1 MQIIYFVI
9 EECASKL
16 CFVMT
21 NIFFQFNYWLRT
33 KIMSSYND
41 YQHWPQESTSNTDED
56 ELSSPEIEQDDSDD
70 DTESSTSSTSS
81 SASSSSGSS
90 QSGSDSE
97 STSTADED
105 EATVSLKTEIA
116 LANKTELS
124 LPTGMCEDEV
134 VFKQL
139 FSVNSWIC
147 LSDQQKQHLK
157 VNSIYNYICY
167 QLWIIILNFFK
178 RIFSPHFPKMI

>member
-1 MQIIYFVI
+1 
-9 EECASKL
+9 
-16 CFVMT
+16 
-21 NIFFQFNYWLRT
+21 
-33 KIMSSYND
+33 MSSYND

-81 SASSSSGSS
+81 SATSSSGDSS
-90 QSGSDSE
+90 QSDSDSE

-105 EATVSLKTEIA
+105 ETISIKTEIA

-124 LPTGMCEDEV
+124 LPAGMCEDEG

-139 FSVNSWIC
+139 FSVNSWVC

-157 VNSIYNYICY
+157 VNNS
-167 QLWIIILNFFK
+167 LLFTILLLSNTK
-178 RIFSPHFPKMI
+178 

>member
-1 MQIIYFVI
+1 
-9 EECASKL
+9 
-16 CFVMT
+16 
-21 NIFFQFNYWLRT
+21 
-33 KIMSSYND
+33 MSSYND
-41 YQHWPQESTSNTDED
+41 FQHWPQESTSNTDED

-70 DTESSTSSTSS
+70 DTESSTSSTST

-105 EATVSLKTEIA
+105 EAISLKTEIA

-124 LPTGMCEDEV
+124 LPAGMCEDEV

-139 FSVNSWIC
+139 FSVNSWVC

-157 VNSIYNYICY
+157 VNKIYISTYY
-167 QLWIIILNFFK
+167 QLWSNNSYFFFFFC
-178 RIFSPHFPKMI
+178 RIFFPHFLKMI

>member
-1 MQIIYFVI
+1 
-9 EECASKL
+9 
-16 CFVMT
+16 
-21 NIFFQFNYWLRT
+21 
-33 KIMSSYND
+33 MSSYND
-41 YQHWPQESTSNTDED
+41 YQHWPQESTPNTDED

-70 DTESSTSSTSS
+70 ETESSTSSTST
-81 SASSSSGSS
+81 SATSSSCSS

-105 EATVSLKTEIA
+105 EAISLKTEKA

-124 LPTGMCEDEV
+124 LPAGMCEDEE

-139 FSVNSWIC
+139 FSVNSWVC

-157 VNSIYNYICY
+157 VNNLYKNYNDY
-167 QLWIIILNFFK
+167 QV
-178 RIFSPHFPKMI
+178 

>member
-1 MQIIYFVI
+1 
-9 EECASKL
+9 
-16 CFVMT
+16 
-21 NIFFQFNYWLRT
+21 
-33 KIMSSYND
+33 MSSYND
-41 YQHWPQESTSNTDED
+41 YKHWPQESTPNTDED

-70 DTESSTSSTSS
+70 ETESSTSSTST
-81 SASSSSGSS
+81 SATSSSCSS

-105 EATVSLKTEIA
+105 ETISLKTEKA

-124 LPTGMCEDEV
+124 LPAGMCEDED

-139 FSVNSWIC
+139 FSVNSWVC

-157 VNSIYNYICY
+157 VNNNIRTIN
-167 QLWIIILNFFK
+167 IIKCRILSSKF
-178 RIFSPHFPKMI
+178 

>member
-1 MQIIYFVI
+1 
-9 EECASKL
+9 
-16 CFVMT
+16 
-21 NIFFQFNYWLRT
+21 
-33 KIMSSYND
+33 MSSYND
-41 YQHWPQESTSNTDED
+41 YQHWPQESTSNSEE

-70 DTESSTSSTSS
+70 ETESSTSSTST
-81 SASSSSGSS
+81 SATSSSGSS

-105 EATVSLKTEIA
+105 ETISLKTETV

-124 LPTGMCEDEV
+124 LPAGMCEDEE

-139 FSVNSWIC
+139 FSVNSWVC

-157 VNSIYNYICY
+157 VNCIHKLFYLLFTKCK
-167 QLWIIILNFFK
+167 IIILFNL
-178 RIFSPHFPKMI
+178 RT